1 MTDIKPGQIW
11 QDKRDER
18 RVVKVLAVRNGVVE
32 YLRRY
37 ETGTKRQTTGL
48 ALVRSFR
55 GDYKMIAEQ
64 EEQR

>member
-1 MTDIKPGQIW
+1 MSDINSGQLW

-18 RVVKVLAVRNGVVE
+18 RVVKVLAVRDGVVE

-37 ETGTKRQTTGL
+37 ETGKKRQTTGL

-55 GDYKMIAEQ
+55 GDYKLVAEQ
-64 EEQR
+64 EEQ

>member
-1 MTDIKPGQIW
+1 MSDISRGQLW

-18 RVVKVLAVRNGVVE
+18 RVIKVLAVRDGVVE

-37 ETGTKRQTTGL
+37 EHRRQTTGL

-55 GDYKMIAEQ
+55 GDYKLIAEQ